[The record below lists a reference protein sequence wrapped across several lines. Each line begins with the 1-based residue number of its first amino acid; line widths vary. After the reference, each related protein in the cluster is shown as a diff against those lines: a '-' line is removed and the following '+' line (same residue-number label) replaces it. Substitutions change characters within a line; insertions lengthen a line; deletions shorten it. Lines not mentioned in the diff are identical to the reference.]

1 MTVIFGFDG
10 DLKLLADAVERVRH
24 TEVLSLGRSLEIVKD
39 LGDAE
44 TVSAEYGLGD
54 YIGTHAIGHA
64 RMATE
69 SDVDIANAHPYWA
82 YPFPDVAVVH
92 NGQLTNFHD
101 WRRRLQRSGHRFQSE
116 CDSEI
121 IAVYL
126 AEQMSEGRSLEEA
139 MRQSLE
145 DLDGVFT
152 YICVTEDA
160 LGVAKD
166 ELGAKPLVLY
176 EDDELVALAS
186 EEIAIRQV
194 LDREIETHDPYEG
207 EVRVWTQVSEREPH
221 RGWTS
226 AGWSSSTTRSRRP
239 RRSTASSAELDAA
252 RADHAQD
259 QRRAALADLRAGRQG
274 GHRAQPQ
281 RPALARGRD
290 PGPLP
295 DPLRGQPRLLRLRP
309 DRRPRGRDHRPGRLV
324 GGREHDVGRR
334 RGREQRRLA
343 GRRGAARRRPRR
355 QGRRRRPHRDRPE
368 GRHDHRRSATPPR

>member
-1 MTVIFGFDG
+1 MCGIAGIIYRNGDGGREVGRDMTRMLQAMKHRGPDSTGYALYRGGRETYVMHVKLSEAVDENAELAQRVQRQRDQVEARMRDGGAEIVDVKGTHRTMTVIFGFDG

-44 TVSAEYGLGD
+44 TVSKEYGLD
-54 YIGTHAIGHA
+54 EFVGTHAIGHA

-101 WRRRLQRSGHRFQSE
+101 WRRRLQRAGHRFQSE

-126 AEQMSEGRSLEEA
+126 AEQMSDGLSLEQA
-139 MRQSLE
+139 MRRSLE

-152 YICVTEDA
+152 YICVTEDS

-176 EDDELVALAS
+176 EDDDLVALAS

-207 EVRVWTQVSEREPH
+207 EVRVW
-221 RGWTS
+221 
-226 AGWSSSTTRSRRP
+226 SR
-239 RRSTASSAELDAA
+239 
-252 RADHAQD
+252 
-259 QRRAALADLRAGRQG
+259 
-274 GHRAQPQ
+274 
-281 RPALARGRD
+281 
-290 PGPLP
+290 
-295 DPLRGQPRLLRLRP
+295 
-309 DRRPRGRDHRPGRLV
+309 
-324 GGREHDVGRR
+324 
-334 RGREQRRLA
+334 
-343 GRRGAARRRPRR
+343 
-355 QGRRRRPHRDRPE
+355 
-368 GRHDHRRSATPPR
+368 

>member
-1 MTVIFGFDG
+1 MCGIAGIIYRNGGGSREVGHDMTRMLQAMKHRGPDSTGFALYRGVGDTYVMHVKLSEGAEDDRELAARVQRQRDQVEARLRSSGASIEIEDVKHTPRTMAITFRFDG
-10 DLKLLADAVERVRH
+10 DLKALADAVEGIRH

-44 TVSAEYGLGD
+44 TVSGEYGLD
-54 YIGTHAIGHA
+54 KFVGTHAIGHA

-92 NGQLTNFHD
+92 NGQLTNFHH
-101 WRRRLQRSGHRFQSE
+101 WRRRLQRSGHRFQSD

-207 EVRVWTQVSEREPH
+207 EVRVW
-221 RGWTS
+221 
-226 AGWSSSTTRSRRP
+226 SR
-239 RRSTASSAELDAA
+239 
-252 RADHAQD
+252 
-259 QRRAALADLRAGRQG
+259 
-274 GHRAQPQ
+274 
-281 RPALARGRD
+281 
-290 PGPLP
+290 
-295 DPLRGQPRLLRLRP
+295 
-309 DRRPRGRDHRPGRLV
+309 
-324 GGREHDVGRR
+324 
-334 RGREQRRLA
+334 
-343 GRRGAARRRPRR
+343 
-355 QGRRRRPHRDRPE
+355 
-368 GRHDHRRSATPPR
+368 